1 MEGHGG
7 SLDGRGGHGR
17 GLGRRHGCGRRRGCG
32 LGRTLGR
39 RQRHRCGPG
48 LGQGRRRR
56 PRPGRGAG
64 VRRVCLTLPTDR
76 ACAATVRAVAEEA
89 AYGARAFGVE
99 VRLLVLDSSDAAIV
113 AEHREVIA
121 SLPTVPGVV
130 VHHFD
135 EDEQRAFLR
144 EVIARSGV
152 PAPDRVLGLMLPDRV
167 SYGACTNRAFLLAEA
182 LGCGSV
188 HRRDSDS
195 RYQYLDGE
203 PVFPLHHELTALGL
217 RAADVAGLVS
227 RSRLDPAC
235 ADRPVALVGGSFVG
249 EMSVDVEEIRRLD
262 PGIYEDVVGLSVPSG
277 YPEIWR
283 RNLIAESF
291 RGAGTAAYTGD
302 RTTLMSVSPTRVDM
316 CNIAL
321 DREVYRRVPLPP
333 ATDTIGSD
341 YFLIHLVQDAHLPGV
356 LHNRHIVN
364 FHTNERRSDTGFL
377 AYQLRFAKYLLS
389 TPHFASVYTAM
400 KEAGDALLDAEGHVR
415 ASVVAGFVRDSTRVD
430 RSENAE
436 RLDVLDR
443 SYRAL
448 GGRYATAA
456 DTLAP
461 LREQLL
467 DEARQDMEEFAL
479 LTDAW
484 EALTRASR
492 AVPPRNARTLTVAYA
507 GGEERRGPVTMG
519 QANMI
524 RCMLRDEPEHINI
537 HDVWPV
543 PEGTRTES
551 AIEALQA
558 LAVRH
563 EALRTTF
570 PHAAGSAPREQVVA
584 TEGTFTVTVLDHEDL
599 PDDPAGYAE
608 SLARRARAERFRL
621 DRDFPLRIS
630 LVARSG
636 APLFVA
642 MAASH
647 AVTDVGAL
655 AVLREDWLSL
665 LSGQTLPPPASLTP
679 LDLAVEE
686 ASPAGLRKSDAS
698 LRHWERIIRT
708 GPQAMFAEP
717 GAEGTEVRTP
727 QLTLRSRRAAR
738 ALALVA
744 ERTGGMP
751 STVLLTAWCAL
762 VAHRTDQPACVA
774 AVPTSNRYHPRL
786 ARSVNTLSQ
795 DALLSLDVRVPTF
808 DALLKKAWGAAL
820 NAYRHSQFD
829 AVALWE
835 MIGRTTHERGSQFAR
850 DVVFNDVSTLPTT
863 VATVATATSATEED
877 AAAAKPVAATGP
889 DLELSWGPDQVL
901 PTRVL
906 TFVHATDP
914 LLHLSTWVDPA
925 LFKRDEA
932 EAFLTGL
939 VRLLEAAA
947 ADDVPLASLTEV
959 TGVRPVERGPRWC
972 RVDGSWTSPPL
983 VARALSEALEG
994 LPVHVTADPDVPPP
1008 DRTTPQ
1014 GGGLTAYIAAG
1025 DSPLTPAQAHTALMD
1040 ALPGRPGVLAPRR
1053 YVIVH
1058 HPPAEADRTS
1068 AWLRQQILREGT
1080 GRDRDVT

>member
-1 MEGHGG
+1 M
-7 SLDGRGGHGR
+7 
-17 GLGRRHGCGRRRGCG
+17 
-32 LGRTLGR
+32 
-39 RQRHRCGPG
+39 
-48 LGQGRRRR
+48 
-56 PRPGRGAG
+56 
-64 VRRVCLTLPTDR
+64 RRVCLTLPTDR
-76 ACAATVRAVAEEA
+76 ACAATLRAVAEEA

-99 VRLLVLDSSDAAIV
+99 VRLLVLDSSDAATV

-121 SLPTVPGVV
+121 SLPAVPGVV
-130 VHHFD
+130 VHHVD

-152 PAPDRVLGLMLPDRV
+152 AAPEHVLDLMLPDGV

-182 LGCGSV
+182 LGCVSV

-195 RYQYLDGE
+195 RYQHLDGE
-203 PVFPLHHELTALGL
+203 PVFPFHHELTALGL

-227 RSRLDPAC
+227 RNRLDPTC

-262 PGIYEDVVGLSVPSG
+262 PGVYEDVIGLSIPAG

-321 DREVYRRVPLPP
+321 DREVYGRVPLPP

-341 YFLIHLVQDAHLPGV
+341 YFLLHLVENARLPGV

-364 FHTNERRSDTGFL
+364 FHTGERRSDSGFL

-389 TPHFASVYTAM
+389 TPHFASVHTAM

-415 ASVVAGFVRDSTRVD
+415 ASVVAGFVRDGARVD

-461 LREQLL
+461 LRERLL
-467 DEARQDMEEFAL
+467 DAARQDMEEFAL

-492 AVPPRNARTLTVAYA
+492 AVRPRSARTLTVTYS

-551 AIEALQA
+551 VIEALRA

-584 TEGTFTVTVLDHEDL
+584 AEGAFTVTVLDHEEL
-599 PDDPAGYAE
+599 PEDPAGYAE
-608 SLARRARAERFRL
+608 SSARGARAARFHL

-636 APLFVA
+636 APVYVT

-647 AVTDVGAL
+647 AVTDISAL
-655 AVLREDWLSL
+655 AVLKEEWLSL
-665 LSGQTLPPPASLTP
+665 LAGETLPPPASLTP
-679 LDLAVEE
+679 LDLAAEE
-686 ASPAGLRKSDAS
+686 ATPAGLRKSEAS
-698 LRHWERIIRT
+698 LRYWERIIRT

-727 QLTLRSRRAAR
+727 RLTLRSRRAAQ
-738 ALALVA
+738 ALARVA

-762 VAHRTDQPACVA
+762 VAHRADQPACVA

-835 MIGRTTHERGSQFAR
+835 MIGRTTRERGSHFAR

-863 VATVATATSATEED
+863 VATVTSATTESEATDAADAADAND
-877 AAAAKPVAATGP
+877 AAATARFEAT
-889 DLELSWGPDQVL
+889 DCALDLSWGPDQVL

-906 TFVHATDP
+906 TFVYATEP

-932 EAFLTGL
+932 EDFLTGL

-947 ADDVPLASLTEV
+947 TDDVPLASLTEV

-972 RVDGSWTSPPL
+972 RTDGSWTSPPL
-983 VARALSEALEG
+983 VAQALSEALEG
-994 LPVHVTADPDVPPP
+994 LPVQVTADAVAPGDSTPHAMAPEGGTPGATPP
-1008 DRTTPQ
+1008 D
-1014 GGGLTAYIAAG
+1014 GSLTAFIAAG
-1025 DSPLTPAQAHTALMD
+1025 DTPLTPAQAHTALMD

>member
-1 MEGHGG
+1 M
-7 SLDGRGGHGR
+7 
-17 GLGRRHGCGRRRGCG
+17 
-32 LGRTLGR
+32 
-39 RQRHRCGPG
+39 
-48 LGQGRRRR
+48 
-56 PRPGRGAG
+56 
-64 VRRVCLTLPTDR
+64 
-76 ACAATVRAVAEEA
+76 AEEA

-99 VRLLVLDSSDAAIV
+99 VLLLVLDSSDAEIV
-113 AEHREVIA
+113 AEHRAVIA
-121 SLPTVPGVV
+121 SLPVVPGVV
-130 VHHFD
+130 VHHLD
-135 EDEQRAFLR
+135 EDEQRDFLR

-152 PAPDRVLGLMLPDRV
+152 PAPDRVLRLMLPDRV

-182 LGCGSV
+182 LGCTSV

-235 ADRPVALVGGSFVG
+235 ADRPVSLVGGSFVG
-249 EMSVDVEEIRRLD
+249 EMSVDVEEIRRID
-262 PGIYEDVVGLSVPSG
+262 PGIYEDVVGLSVPSD

-291 RGAGTAAYTGD
+291 RGAGTAAYTAD

-316 CNIAL
+316 CNIAF
-321 DREVYRRVPLPP
+321 DREVYGRVPLPP

-341 YFLIHLVQDAHLPGV
+341 YFLIHLVQDARLPGV

-364 FHTNERRSDTGFL
+364 FHTDERRSDAGFL

-389 TPHFASVYTAM
+389 TPHFASVYSAM
-400 KEAGDALLDAEGHVR
+400 TEAGDALLDAEGHVR
-415 ASVVAGFVRDSTRVD
+415 ASVVSGFVRNSTRVD
-430 RSENAE
+430 RSANAE
-436 RLDVLDR
+436 RLAVLDR

-448 GGRYATAA
+448 GGRYTGAA
-456 DTLAP
+456 DALAP

-484 EALTRASR
+484 ESLTRASR
-492 AVPPRNARTLTVAYA
+492 TVPPRNARTLTVAYA
-507 GGEERRGPVTMG
+507 GGEERRGPVSMG

-524 RCMLRDEPEHINI
+524 RCMLRDEPDHINI

-551 AIEALQA
+551 AIEALRA

-584 TEGTFTVTVLDHEDL
+584 AEGTFTVTVLDHDDL
-599 PDDPAGYAE
+599 PDDPTGYAE
-608 SLARRARAERFRL
+608 SLARRARAERFAL

-636 APLFVA
+636 APVFVA
-642 MAASH
+642 VAASH
-647 AVTDVGAL
+647 AVTDVSAL
-655 AVLREDWLSL
+655 AVLKEEWLSL
-665 LSGQTLPPPASLTP
+665 LAGETLPPPASLTP
-679 LDLAVEE
+679 LGLAAEE
-686 ASPAGLRKSDAS
+686 ATPAGLRRSEAS
-698 LRHWERIIRT
+698 LRYWERIIRT

-717 GAEGTEVRTP
+717 GAEGTDVRTP

-786 ARSVNTLSQ
+786 TRSVNTLSQ
-795 DALLSLDVRVPTF
+795 DALLALDVRVPTF

-820 NAYRHSQFD
+820 NAYRHSRFD

-835 MIGRTTHERGSQFAR
+835 MIGRTTHERGSRFAR
-850 DVVFNDVSTLPTT
+850 DVVFNDVSTLPATVTT
-863 VATVATATSATEED
+863 VTSAAEE
-877 AAAAKPVAATGP
+877 AAAAATPETANGP

-906 TFVHATDP
+906 TFVHAIRP
-914 LLHLSTWVDPA
+914 VLHLSTWSDPA

-947 ADDVPLASLTEV
+947 TDDVPLASLTEV

-983 VARALSEALEG
+983 VAQALSEALEG
-994 LPVHVTADPDVPPP
+994 LSVHVTADAATPDA
-1008 DRTTPQ
+1008 TTPD
-1014 GGGLTAYIAAG
+1014 GPTPKDAILTAYIAAG
-1025 DSPLTPAQAHTALMD
+1025 DTPLTPARAHTALMD

-1053 YVIVH
+1053 YVIVQN
-1058 HPPAEADRTS
+1058 PPTEADRTS